1 MAAPDVSVVL
11 PAWNSAAYIADSVHQ
26 LLRWY
31 DEAGLSGEVIVV
43 NDGSTDGTSEAV
55 PQVEGVRVIRLARNR
70 GKGSAVRAGM
80 LEARGK
86 VRIFTDAELP
96 YGTEPMAR
104 AARAIRE
111 GNFHAVVGDRTLPG
125 STYSQERLLRRAVST
140 AGGLVLRTLVTGGFY
155 DTQCGLKAFRADV
168 AQGLFAVTRVDRFA
182 ADVEMIYLLLKY
194 HLRILRVRVCLRSQV
209 PSTVRL
215 FRDSVQAFADVLR
228 IPWNW
233 HRGLYRSE
241 ALETILLQDLA
252 REEEGAYRAS
262 GTGSE
267 PHIGDASEGSRE

>member
-31 DEAGLSGEVIVV
+31 DEAGLSGEVVV
-43 NDGSTDGTSEAV
+43 VDDGSTDGTSEVV
-55 PQVEGVRVIRLARNR
+55 PRVEGVRVTRLAHNR
-70 GKGSAVRAGM
+70 GKGAAVRAGM

-104 AARAIRE
+104 AVRAILE

-125 STYSQERLLRRAVST
+125 STYSQERLLRRGVSA

-168 AQGLFAVTRVDRFA
+168 AQGLFAVTCVDRFA
-182 ADVEMIYLLLKY
+182 ADAEMIYLLLKY

-215 FRDSVQAFADVLR
+215 FRDSVQTFADVLR

-233 HRGLYRSE
+233 HRGLYRSKELE
-241 ALETILLQDLA
+241 AILLQDLA

-262 GTGSE
+262 GTVSE
-267 PHIGDASEGSRE
+267 PHIRDASEGSRE